1 MVEAV
6 PRRAHR
12 ADRDVGVRM
21 GCAAVAFGGCRSG
34 WTSARSCRR
43 SPARTRAMIIVV
55 AIGSGTILDTS
66 RFRMLLAEHSDGID
80 DVYLSV
86 PTVLGRGRSSG
97 RRSP

>member
-43 SPARTRAMIIVV
+43 SPARTRA
-55 AIGSGTILDTS
+55 GSSSSPSARGPSSTRRASGCSWQSTPTGSTTS
-66 RFRMLLAEHSDGID
+66 TCRCR
-80 DVYLSV
+80 
-86 PTVLGRGRSSG
+86 RSSG
-97 RRSP
+97 GAGRADDVA